1 MENLNKNNDLLVFW
15 TALLIA
21 VLLLAGCD
29 AMGFGVTPIREV
41 TVAPANFEGK
51 EVRLKGRVVSVT
63 RLPLI
68 DMKAYTLRDDSG
80 EITVMTQGELPAV
93 NDTVGVSGKVSSAV
107 IVGGQ
112 SLGLRVE
119 EAKRF

>member
-1 MENLNKNNDLLVFW
+1 MEKLNKNNDLIVFW

-29 AMGFGVTPIREV
+29 ALGLGVTSIREV
-41 TVAPANFEGK
+41 TTAPANFEGK
-51 EVRLKGRVVSVT
+51 EVRLKGRVFSVT
-63 RLPLI
+63 RLPLL

-80 EITVMTQGELPAV
+80 EITVLTQGELPAV

-107 IVGGQ
+107 IIGGQ

-119 EAKRF
+119 EVRRF